1 VPAASVPAV
10 VEAEESAEA
19 EADENED
26 SSSEDDDVAL
36 DDSWQ
41 QFEGVDEQ
49 QSEDLDEDADAAADS
64 AAAVSEDGDE
74 ASEQLPQSIVE
85 ALQTHNWPSNV
96 RKQQMQQRAEQQ
108 SQEGN
113 SEQQSKQHQQ
123 RSQQQQQQMQRLEP
137 LRLHETNPMYLPVL
151 TDEDLDNDP
160 PGHQSGYVAV
170 IGRPNAGE
178 QAFQCQVWGVRI
190 GVAASWF
197 ARLQLWQVCIKC
209 QEATW
214 TCSVG
219 RCLMCIHAQERP
231 GAVCI
236 VVFDSAG

>member
-1 VPAASVPAV
+1 V

-19 EADENED
+19 EAEEIED

-41 QFEGVDEQ
+41 QFAGVDEQ
-49 QSEDLDEDADAAADS
+49 QLEDLNEDADAAADS
-64 AAAVSEDGDE
+64 AAAISEDGDV

-108 SQEGN
+108 SQEGS
-113 SEQQSKQHQQ
+113 SEQQPKQHQQ
-123 RSQQQQQQMQRLEP
+123 RSQQPQQPQQRLEP
-137 LRLHETNPMYLPVL
+137 LRLNETNPMYLPVL

-197 ARLQLWQVCIKC
+197 ARFQL
-209 QEATW
+209 
-214 TCSVG
+214 
-219 RCLMCIHAQERP
+219 
-231 GAVCI
+231 
-236 VVFDSAG
+236 